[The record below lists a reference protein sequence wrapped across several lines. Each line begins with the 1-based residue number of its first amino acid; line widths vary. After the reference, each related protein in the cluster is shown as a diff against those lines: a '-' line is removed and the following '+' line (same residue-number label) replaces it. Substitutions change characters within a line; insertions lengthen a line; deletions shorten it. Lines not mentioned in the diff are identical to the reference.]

1 MKVFPPYLDKGSRG
15 TAVLA
20 LQCFLVGLGRFNEKV
35 RVDGLIIDGDYGDLT
50 ATAVRSLQALFN
62 FDVKDQDGNFGP
74 LTRPEVAANFG
85 FDADAIDVSPEMAGT
100 TFFFAPD
107 QEGEQVWPEAA

>member
-1 MKVFPPYLDKGSRG
+1 MVKARVQRRLSMKVFPPYLDKGSRG

-74 LTRPEVAANFG
+74 LTRPEVA
-85 FDADAIDVSPEMAGT
+85 
-100 TFFFAPD
+100 FFAPD